1 MFFQRKKYILFTLFI
16 SLSFYAQKSSI
27 SSYKIDYNILFNGE
41 ALLDEGI
48 ASLKQ
53 NYTENHWEILPVIEG
68 FNFSITNSSP
78 TEFFKIPEEKAIKAI
93 QKSNKKDVAVRD
105 RAYLLLGKSRFY
117 DQRYVSAIQAFNN
130 IEKSFLV
137 REYWKA
143 LVYMTIDQN
152 ELALKAIEKGLN
164 DKSQIQGESKFLN
177 LALIQYY
184 INVKNYD
191 KTVKSLVEFLTS
203 SNDKKLKARLNY
215 ILAQIYL
222 EKKENEKAKAALK
235 NVINSGVNKSH
246 SLILWSK
253 LIYNNLINSPDN
265 NLFKKLIRSERYRQH
280 ISLINYFNAKLILS
294 SQPKQAKDLFSNAVE
309 SEKIDFTLKSKI
321 YDELY
326 KIYLSE
332 KDYLLASKYLDS
344 SLAYI
349 DPSTIKYF
357 RLNKSRKKLNEV
369 AKLEKEN
376 QLLDSLI
383 YVNSL
388 SENERI
394 KLLNKSALD
403 SEDYNNEISVGS
415 SSSFYFDNKKSV
427 DIGIKKFKEKWGD
440 ILLTDDWKMNPQVS
454 LKRNV
459 SYEQKPDL
467 ESVDELSFNELSIDS
482 LKLLINYNNLRLGMS
497 LNDYV
502 FDYEKSHQVLSI
514 VDNNLL
520 EINDQET
527 LLFYKT
533 KASEKFDKK
542 LYDLY
547 KNKLLQNF
555 PESIYSKS
563 FTGESLSLNID
574 SLATKIR
581 SEFNS
586 QKFNNSIKQLDSVLE
601 KTYNVEDRYVLSL
614 VKSELIAKQKGVDE
628 YLIFLENLKKDFK
641 DKQQEIQDKISVLNS
656 VYKKKKN
663 QGNKIK
669 YVGLVV
675 SEENCPISE
684 NQDFECMFF
693 NEKSNLLIFYGS
705 DENSTKKTLE
715 NYLNTNV
722 ELKNN
727 KYFVIST
734 PQFVKVLAFK
744 TLDNLNYWLWQITNF
759 SHHLV

>member
-1 MFFQRKKYILFTLFI
+1 MFFQRKKHILFTLFI

-744 TLDNLNYWLWQITNF
+744 TLDNLNY
-759 SHHLV
+759 

>member
-1 MFFQRKKYILFTLFI
+1 MFFQSKKYILLTLFI
-16 SLSFYAQKSSI
+16 SLSLYAQKSSI

-53 NYTENHWEILPVIEG
+53 NYLENHWEILPAIEG
-68 FNFSITNSSP
+68 FDFSIINSSP

-105 RAYLLLGKSRFY
+105 KAYLLLGKSRFY
-117 DQRYVSAIQAFNN
+117 DQRYVSALQAFNN
-130 IEKSFLV
+130 IENSLLV

-164 DKSQIQGESKFLN
+164 DKSARQVEKKFLN

-184 INVKNYD
+184 LNDKNYD
-191 KTVKSLVEFLTS
+191 KAVKSLTEFLAS

-215 ILAQIYL
+215 VLAQIYL
-222 EKKENEKAKAALK
+222 ENKNYEKAKVALK
-235 NVINSGVNKSH
+235 KVINSGINKSN

-253 LIYNNLINSPDN
+253 LIYNNLINSPDY
-265 NLFKKLIRSERYRQH
+265 NLFKKLIRSERYRQN
-280 ISLINYFNAKLILS
+280 ISLINYFNAKLILN
-294 SQPKQAKDLFSNAVE
+294 SQPKQAKDLFSNALE

-357 RLNKSRKKLNEV
+357 RLNKSRNKLKEV

-383 YVNSL
+383 YVSSL

-394 KLLNKSALD
+394 KLFNKSAPI
-403 SEDYNNEISVGS
+403 SEDYNNEISVS
-415 SSSFYFDNKKSV
+415 SSNSFYFDNKKTV
-427 DIGIKKFKEKWGD
+427 DLGIKNFKEKWGD
-440 ILLTDDWKMNPQVS
+440 ILLTDDWKMNPQIS
-454 LKRNV
+454 LERNV
-459 SYEQKPDL
+459 SYGKKPDL
-467 ESVDELSFNELSIDS
+467 DIVDESSFDELNIDS
-482 LKLLINYNNLRLGMS
+482 LKLVINYNKLRLGMS

-502 FDYEKSHQVLSI
+502 FDYEKSHEVLSV

-520 EINDQET
+520 ENNDQEI
-527 LLFYKT
+527 LLFYMT
-533 KASEKFDKK
+533 KASEKFDKE
-542 LYDLY
+542 LYDLN
-547 KNKLLQNF
+547 KKKLLQNF
-555 PESIYSKS
+555 PESIYAKS
-563 FTGESLSLNID
+563 ITNESISLNVD
-574 SLATKIR
+574 SLVAKIR
-581 SEFNS
+581 GEFKS
-586 QKFNNSIKQLDSVLE
+586 QKFINSINKLDSILE
-601 KTYNVEDRYVLSL
+601 KTYNIEDRYVLSL
-614 VKSELIAKQKGVDE
+614 VKSELIAKEKGVEE

-641 DKQQEIQDKISVLNS
+641 DKQHEIQEKISVLNS
-656 VYKKKKN
+656 IYKKNKS

-669 YVGLVV
+669 YVGLIVL
-675 SEENCPISE
+675 EENCPSSE

-693 NEKSNLLIFYGS
+693 NEKSNLLIFYGFEE
-705 DENSTKKTLE
+705 DSTKKTLE

-722 ELKNN
+722 KLKNN

-744 TLDNLNYWLWQITNF
+744 TLNNLNY
-759 SHHLV
+759 

>member
-1 MFFQRKKYILFTLFI
+1 M
-16 SLSFYAQKSSI
+16 SFYAQKSSI

-130 IEKSFLV
+130 IENSFLV

-164 DKSQIQGESKFLN
+164 EKSARQGEIKFLN

-744 TLDNLNYWLWQITNF
+744 TLDNLNY
-759 SHHLV
+759 

>member
-1 MFFQRKKYILFTLFI
+1 MFFQTKKYTLFTLFI
-16 SLSFYAQKSSI
+16 TLSFYAQKSSI

-53 NYTENHWEILPVIEG
+53 NHIENHWGILPVIEG
-68 FNFSITNSSP
+68 FDFSITNSSP
-78 TEFFKIPEEKAIKAI
+78 TELFKIPEEKAIKAI

-117 DQRYVSAIQAFNN
+117 DQRYVSALQAFNN
-130 IEKSFLV
+130 IENSLLV

-143 LVYMTIDQN
+143 LVYMTIGQN
-152 ELALKAIEKGLN
+152 ELAFKAIEKGLN
-164 DKSQIQGESKFLN
+164 DKSVRKGEKKFLN
-177 LALIQYY
+177 LAQIQYY
-184 INVKNYD
+184 INNKNYD
-191 KTVKSLVEFLTS
+191 KAVKFLTELLTS
-203 SNDKKLKARLNY
+203 NNDKKLKARLNY
-215 ILAQIYL
+215 VLAQIYL
-222 EKKENEKAKAALK
+222 ENKNYETAKVALK
-235 NVINSGVNKSH
+235 NVINSGINKSN

-253 LIYNNLINSPDN
+253 LIYNNLINSPDY
-265 NLFKKLIRSERYRQH
+265 NLFKKLIRSERYRQN
-280 ISLINYFNAKLILS
+280 ISLINYFNAKFILN
-294 SQPKQAKDLFSNAVE
+294 SQPKQAKDLFSNALE

-326 KIYLSE
+326 KIYLLE

-344 SLAYI
+344 SLAYV

-357 RLNKSRKKLNEV
+357 RLNKSRNKLKEV
-369 AKLEKEN
+369 SKLEKEN

-394 KLLNKSALD
+394 KLLSKSASI
-403 SEDYNNEISVGS
+403 SEDYNNEMSVGS

-427 DIGIKKFKEKWGD
+427 DLGIKKFKEKWGD
-440 ILLTDDWKMNPQVS
+440 ILLTDDWKMNPQIS
-454 LKRNV
+454 LERNV
-459 SYEQKPDL
+459 SYEKKPVL
-467 ESVDELSFNELSIDS
+467 ESADEPSFDKLSIDS
-482 LKLLINYNNLRLGMS
+482 LKLVFNNNMLRLGMS

-502 FDYEKSHQVLSI
+502 FDYEKSHEVLSI

-520 EINDQET
+520 EINDQEI
-527 LLFYKT
+527 LLFYMT

-547 KNKLLQNF
+547 KKKLLQNF

-563 FTGESLSLNID
+563 FTKESVSLNID
-574 SLATKIR
+574 SLVAKIR
-581 SEFNS
+581 SEFNT
-586 QKFNNSIKQLDSVLE
+586 QKFKNLIKQLDSVLE
-601 KTYNVEDRYVLSL
+601 KTYNIEDRYALSI
-614 VKSELIAKQKGVDE
+614 VKSELIAKENGVDE

-641 DKQQEIQDKISVLNS
+641 DKQQEIQEKISVLNS
-656 VYKKKKN
+656 IYKKKKS

-669 YVGLVV
+669 YVGLIVL
-675 SEENCPISE
+675 EENCPIFE
-684 NQDFECMFF
+684 NKDFECMFF
-693 NEKSNLLIFYGS
+693 NEKRNLLIFYGS
-705 DENSTKKTLE
+705 DEDSTKKTLE
-715 NYLNTNV
+715 NYLKTND

-744 TLDNLNYWLWQITNF
+744 TLDNLNY
-759 SHHLV
+759 

>member
-1 MFFQRKKYILFTLFI
+1 MFFQTKKYILLTLFF
-16 SLSFYAQKSSI
+16 SLSFYAQKSTI

-53 NYTENHWEILPVIEG
+53 NYLENHWEILPAIEG
-68 FNFSITNSSP
+68 FDFSIINSSP

-105 RAYLLLGKSRFY
+105 KAYLLLGKSRFY
-117 DQRYVSAIQAFNN
+117 DQRYVSALQAFNN
-130 IEKSFLV
+130 IENSLLV

-164 DKSQIQGESKFLN
+164 DKSARQVEKKFLN

-184 INVKNYD
+184 LNDKNYD
-191 KTVKSLVEFLTS
+191 KAVKSLTEFLAS

-215 ILAQIYL
+215 VLAQIYL
-222 EKKENEKAKAALK
+222 ENKNYEKAKVALK
-235 NVINSGVNKSH
+235 KVINSGINKSN

-253 LIYNNLINSPDN
+253 LIYNNLINSPDY
-265 NLFKKLIRSERYRQH
+265 NLFKKLIRSERYRQN
-280 ISLINYFNAKLILS
+280 ISLINYFNAKLILN
-294 SQPKQAKDLFSNAVE
+294 SQPKQAKDLFSNALE

-357 RLNKSRKKLNEV
+357 RLNKSRNKLKEV

-383 YVNSL
+383 YVSSL

-394 KLLNKSALD
+394 KLFNKSAPI
-403 SEDYNNEISVGS
+403 SEDYNNEISVS
-415 SSSFYFDNKKSV
+415 SSNSFYFDNKKTV
-427 DIGIKKFKEKWGD
+427 DLGIKNFKEKWGD
-440 ILLTDDWKMNPQVS
+440 ILLTDDWKMNPQIG
-454 LKRNV
+454 LETNV
-459 SYEQKPDL
+459 SYGKKPDL
-467 ESVDELSFNELSIDS
+467 DIVDESSFNELNIDS
-482 LKLLINYNNLRLGMS
+482 LRLVINYNKLRLGMS

-502 FDYEKSHQVLSI
+502 FDYEKSHEVLSI

-520 EINDQET
+520 ENNDQEI
-527 LLFYKT
+527 LLFYKI
-533 KASEKFDKK
+533 KASEKFDME
-542 LYDLY
+542 LYDLN
-547 KNKLLQNF
+547 KKKLLQNF
-555 PESIYSKS
+555 PESIYAKS
-563 FTGESLSLNID
+563 IINESISLNVD
-574 SLATKIR
+574 SLVAKIR
-581 SEFNS
+581 GEFKN
-586 QKFNNSIKQLDSVLE
+586 QKFNNLINKLDSILE
-601 KTYNVEDRYVLSL
+601 KTYNIEDRYVLSL
-614 VKSELIAKQKGVDE
+614 VKSELIAKEKSIEE

-641 DKQQEIQDKISVLNS
+641 DKQQEIQEKIYVLNS
-656 VYKKKKN
+656 IYKKKKS

-669 YVGLVV
+669 YVGLIVL
-675 SEENCPISE
+675 EENCPSSE
-684 NQDFECMFF
+684 NQDFECIFF
-693 NEKSNLLIFYGS
+693 NEKSNLLIFYGYEE
-705 DENSTKKTLE
+705 DSTKKTLE

-722 ELKNN
+722 KLKNN

-744 TLDNLNYWLWQITNF
+744 TLNNLNY
-759 SHHLV
+759 

>member
-1 MFFQRKKYILFTLFI
+1 M
-16 SLSFYAQKSSI
+16 SFYAQKSSI

-533 KASEKFDKK
+533 KTSEKFDKK

-547 KNKLLQNF
+547 KKKLLQNF

-744 TLDNLNYWLWQITNF
+744 TLDNLNY
-759 SHHLV
+759 

>member
-1 MFFQRKKYILFTLFI
+1 MFFQTKKYTLFTLFI
-16 SLSFYAQKSSI
+16 TLSFYAQKSSI

-53 NYTENHWEILPVIEG
+53 NHIENHWGILPVIEG
-68 FNFSITNSSP
+68 FDFSITNSSP
-78 TEFFKIPEEKAIKAI
+78 TELFKIPEEKAIKAI

-117 DQRYVSAIQAFNN
+117 DQRYVSALQAFNN
-130 IEKSFLV
+130 IENSLLV

-143 LVYMTIDQN
+143 LVYMTIGQN
-152 ELALKAIEKGLN
+152 ELAFKAIEKGLN
-164 DKSQIQGESKFLN
+164 DKSVRKGEKKFLN
-177 LALIQYY
+177 LAQIQYY
-184 INVKNYD
+184 INNKNYD
-191 KTVKSLVEFLTS
+191 KAVKFLTELLTS
-203 SNDKKLKARLNY
+203 NNDKKLKARLNY
-215 ILAQIYL
+215 VLAQIYL
-222 EKKENEKAKAALK
+222 ENKNYETAKVALK
-235 NVINSGVNKSH
+235 NVINSGINKSN

-253 LIYNNLINSPDN
+253 LIYNNLINSPDY
-265 NLFKKLIRSERYRQH
+265 NLFKKLIRSERYRQN
-280 ISLINYFNAKLILS
+280 ISLINYFNAKFILN
-294 SQPKQAKDLFSNAVE
+294 SQPKQAKDLFSNALE

-326 KIYLSE
+326 KIYLLE

-344 SLAYI
+344 SLAYV
-349 DPSTIKYF
+349 DQSTIKYF
-357 RLNKSRKKLNEV
+357 RLNKSRNKLKEV
-369 AKLEKEN
+369 SKLEKEN

-394 KLLNKSALD
+394 KLLSKSASI
-403 SEDYNNEISVGS
+403 SEDYNNEMSVGS

-427 DIGIKKFKEKWGD
+427 DLGIKKFKEKWGD
-440 ILLTDDWKMNPQVS
+440 ILLTDDWKMNPQIS
-454 LKRNV
+454 LERNV
-459 SYEQKPDL
+459 SYEKKPVL
-467 ESVDELSFNELSIDS
+467 ESADEPSFDKLSIDS
-482 LKLLINYNNLRLGMS
+482 LKLVFNNNMLRLGMS

-502 FDYEKSHQVLSI
+502 FDYEKSHEVLSI

-520 EINDQET
+520 EINDQEI
-527 LLFYKT
+527 LLFYMI

-547 KNKLLQNF
+547 KKKLLQNF

-563 FTGESLSLNID
+563 FTKESVSLNID
-574 SLATKIR
+574 SLVAKIR
-581 SEFNS
+581 SEFNT
-586 QKFNNSIKQLDSVLE
+586 QKFKNLIKQLDSVLE
-601 KTYNVEDRYVLSL
+601 KTYNIEERYALSI
-614 VKSELIAKQKGVDE
+614 VKSELIAKENGVDE

-641 DKQQEIQDKISVLNS
+641 DKQQEIQEKISVLNS
-656 VYKKKKN
+656 IYKKKKS

-669 YVGLVV
+669 YVGLIVL
-675 SEENCPISE
+675 EENCPIFE
-684 NQDFECMFF
+684 NKDFECMFF
-693 NEKSNLLIFYGS
+693 NEKRNLLIFYGS
-705 DENSTKKTLE
+705 DEDSTKKTLE
-715 NYLNTNV
+715 NHLNTNA

-744 TLDNLNYWLWQITNF
+744 TLDNLNY
-759 SHHLV
+759 

>member
-1 MFFQRKKYILFTLFI
+1 MFFQTKKYTLFTLFI
-16 SLSFYAQKSSI
+16 TLSFYAQKSSI

-53 NYTENHWEILPVIEG
+53 NHIENHWGILPVIEG
-68 FNFSITNSSP
+68 FDFSITNSSP
-78 TEFFKIPEEKAIKAI
+78 TELFKIPEEKAIKAI

-117 DQRYVSAIQAFNN
+117 DQRYVSALQAFNN
-130 IEKSFLV
+130 IENSLLV

-143 LVYMTIDQN
+143 LVYMTIGQN
-152 ELALKAIEKGLN
+152 ELAFKAIEKGLN
-164 DKSQIQGESKFLN
+164 DKSVRQGEKKSLN
-177 LALIQYY
+177 LAQIQYY
-184 INVKNYD
+184 INNKNYD
-191 KTVKSLVEFLTS
+191 KAVKFLTELLTS
-203 SNDKKLKARLNY
+203 NNDKKLKARLNY
-215 ILAQIYL
+215 VLAQIYL
-222 EKKENEKAKAALK
+222 ENKNYETAKVALK
-235 NVINSGVNKSH
+235 NVINSGINKSN

-253 LIYNNLINSPDN
+253 LIYNNLINSPDY
-265 NLFKKLIRSERYRQH
+265 NLFKKLIRSERYRQN
-280 ISLINYFNAKLILS
+280 ISLINYFNAKFILN
-294 SQPKQAKDLFSNAVE
+294 SQPKQAKDLFSNALE

-326 KIYLSE
+326 KIYLLE

-344 SLAYI
+344 SLAYV

-357 RLNKSRKKLNEV
+357 RLNKSRNKLKEV
-369 AKLEKEN
+369 SKLEKEN

-394 KLLNKSALD
+394 KLLSKSASI
-403 SEDYNNEISVGS
+403 SEGYNNEMSVGS

-427 DIGIKKFKEKWGD
+427 DLGIKKFKEKWGD
-440 ILLTDDWKMNPQVS
+440 ILLTDDWKMNPQIS
-454 LKRNV
+454 LERNV
-459 SYEQKPDL
+459 SYEKKPVL
-467 ESVDELSFNELSIDS
+467 ESADEPSFDKLSIDS
-482 LKLLINYNNLRLGMS
+482 LKLVFNNNMLRLGMS

-502 FDYEKSHQVLSI
+502 FDYEKSHEVLSI

-520 EINDQET
+520 EINDQEI
-527 LLFYKT
+527 LLFYMT

-547 KNKLLQNF
+547 KKKLLQNF

-563 FTGESLSLNID
+563 FTKESVSLNID
-574 SLATKIR
+574 SLVAKIR
-581 SEFNS
+581 SEFNT
-586 QKFNNSIKQLDSVLE
+586 QKFKNLIKQLDSVLE
-601 KTYNVEDRYVLSL
+601 KTYNIEDRYALSI
-614 VKSELIAKQKGVDE
+614 VKSELIAKENGVDE

-641 DKQQEIQDKISVLNS
+641 DKQQEIQEKISVLNS
-656 VYKKKKN
+656 IYKKKKS

-675 SEENCPISE
+675 LEENCPISE

-693 NEKSNLLIFYGS
+693 NEKRNLLIFYGS
-705 DENSTKKTLE
+705 DEDSTKKTLE
-715 NYLNTNV
+715 NYLNTNA

-744 TLDNLNYWLWQITNF
+744 TLDNLNY
-759 SHHLV
+759 

>member
-117 DQRYVSAIQAFNN
+117 DQRYVSALQAFNN
-130 IEKSFLV
+130 IENSLLV

-715 NYLNTNV
+715 SYLNTNV

-744 TLDNLNYWLWQITNF
+744 TLDNLNY
-759 SHHLV
+759 

>member
-1 MFFQRKKYILFTLFI
+1 MFFQTKKYTLFTLFI
-16 SLSFYAQKSSI
+16 TLSFYAQKSSI

-53 NYTENHWEILPVIEG
+53 NHIENHWGILPVIEG
-68 FNFSITNSSP
+68 FDFSITNSSP
-78 TEFFKIPEEKAIKAI
+78 TELFKIPEEKAIKAI

-117 DQRYVSAIQAFNN
+117 DQRYVSALQAFNN
-130 IEKSFLV
+130 IENSLLV

-143 LVYMTIDQN
+143 LVYMTIGQN
-152 ELALKAIEKGLN
+152 ELAFKAIEKGLN
-164 DKSQIQGESKFLN
+164 DKSLRKGEKKFLN
-177 LALIQYY
+177 LAQIQYY
-184 INVKNYD
+184 INNKNYD
-191 KTVKSLVEFLTS
+191 KAVKFLTELLTS
-203 SNDKKLKARLNY
+203 NNDKKLKARLNY
-215 ILAQIYL
+215 VLAQIYL
-222 EKKENEKAKAALK
+222 ENKNYETAKVALK
-235 NVINSGVNKSH
+235 NVINSGINKSN

-253 LIYNNLINSPDN
+253 LIYNNLINSPDY
-265 NLFKKLIRSERYRQH
+265 NLFKKLIRSERYRQN
-280 ISLINYFNAKLILS
+280 ISLINYFNAKFILN
-294 SQPKQAKDLFSNAVE
+294 SQPKQAKDLFSNALE

-326 KIYLSE
+326 KIYLLE

-344 SLAYI
+344 SLAYV
-349 DPSTIKYF
+349 DQSTIKYF
-357 RLNKSRKKLNEV
+357 RLNKSRNKLKEV
-369 AKLEKEN
+369 SKLEKEN

-394 KLLNKSALD
+394 KLLSKSASI
-403 SEDYNNEISVGS
+403 SEGYNNEMSVGS

-427 DIGIKKFKEKWGD
+427 DLGIKKFKEKWGD
-440 ILLTDDWKMNPQVS
+440 ILLTDDWKMNPQIS
-454 LKRNV
+454 LERNV
-459 SYEQKPDL
+459 SYEKKPVL
-467 ESVDELSFNELSIDS
+467 ESADEPSFDKLSIDS
-482 LKLLINYNNLRLGMS
+482 LKLVFNNNMLRLGMS

-502 FDYEKSHQVLSI
+502 FDYEKSHEVLSI

-520 EINDQET
+520 EINDQEI
-527 LLFYKT
+527 LLFYMI

-542 LYDLY
+542 LSDLY
-547 KNKLLQNF
+547 KKKLLQNF

-563 FTGESLSLNID
+563 FTKESVSLNID
-574 SLATKIR
+574 SLVAKIR
-581 SEFNS
+581 SEFNT
-586 QKFNNSIKQLDSVLE
+586 QKFKNLIKQLDSVLE
-601 KTYNVEDRYVLSL
+601 KTYNIEDRYALSI
-614 VKSELIAKQKGVDE
+614 VKSELIAKENGVDE

-641 DKQQEIQDKISVLNS
+641 DKQQEIQEKISVLNS
-656 VYKKKKN
+656 IYKKKKS

-675 SEENCPISE
+675 LEENCPISE

-693 NEKSNLLIFYGS
+693 NEKRNLLIFYGS
-705 DENSTKKTLE
+705 DEDSTKKTLE
-715 NYLNTNV
+715 NHLNTNA

-744 TLDNLNYWLWQITNF
+744 TLDNLNY
-759 SHHLV
+759 

>member
-1 MFFQRKKYILFTLFI
+1 M
-16 SLSFYAQKSSI
+16 SFYAQKSSI

-53 NYTENHWEILPVIEG
+53 NYSENYWEILPVIEG

-93 QKSNKKDVAVRD
+93 QKSNKKDSAVRD

-117 DQRYVSAIQAFNN
+117 DQRYVSALQAFNN
-130 IEKSFLV
+130 VENSLLI

-152 ELALKAIEKGLN
+152 VLALKAIEKGLN
-164 DKSQIQGESKFLN
+164 DKSEIQGESKFLN

-191 KTVKSLVEFLTS
+191 KAVKSLVEFLTS

-253 LIYNNLINSPDN
+253 LIYNDLINSPDN

-294 SQPKQAKDLFSNAVE
+294 SKPKQAKDLFSNALE
-309 SEKIDFTLKSKI
+309 YEKIDFTLKSKI

-357 RLNKSRKKLNEV
+357 RLNKSRKKLDEV

-394 KLLNKSALD
+394 KFLNKSASA
-403 SEDYNNEISVGS
+403 SEDYNNEISVSS

-427 DIGIKKFKEKWGD
+427 DLGIKKFKEKWGD
-440 ILLTDDWKMNPQVS
+440 IILTDDWKMNPQIS

-502 FDYEKSHQVLSI
+502 FDYEKSYQVLTT
-514 VDNNLL
+514 VDKNL
-520 EINDQET
+520 IDIDDQET

-542 LYDLY
+542 LYNFN
-547 KNKLLQNF
+547 KKKLLQNF
-555 PESIYSKS
+555 PESIYAKS
-563 FTGESLSLNID
+563 ITKESISLNVD
-574 SLATKIR
+574 SLAAKIR
-581 SEFNS
+581 SEFKN
-586 QKFNNSIKQLDSVLE
+586 QKFKNSIKQLDSVLE
-601 KTYNVEDRYVLSL
+601 KTYSIEDRYVLSI
-614 VKSELIAKQKGVDE
+614 VKSELIAKEKGVNE

-641 DKQQEIQDKISVLNS
+641 DKQQEIQEKISLLNS
-656 VYKKKKN
+656 IYKKKKS

-669 YVGLVV
+669 YVGLIVL
-675 SEENCPISE
+675 EENCPSSE
-684 NQDFECMFF
+684 NQDLECIYF
-693 NEKSNLLIFYGS
+693 NEKSNLLIFYGT
-705 DENSTKKTLE
+705 DEDSTKKTLE
-715 NYLNTNV
+715 NHLKTNV

-744 TLDNLNYWLWQITNF
+744 TLDNLNY
-759 SHHLV
+759 

>member
-1 MFFQRKKYILFTLFI
+1 MFFQTKKYTLFTLFI
-16 SLSFYAQKSSI
+16 TLSFYAQKSSI

-53 NYTENHWEILPVIEG
+53 NHIENHWGILPVIEG
-68 FNFSITNSSP
+68 FDFSITNSSP
-78 TEFFKIPEEKAIKAI
+78 TELFKIPEEKAIKAI

-117 DQRYVSAIQAFNN
+117 DQRYVSALQAFNN
-130 IEKSFLV
+130 IENSLLV

-143 LVYMTIDQN
+143 LVYMTIGQN
-152 ELALKAIEKGLN
+152 ELAFKAIEKGLN
-164 DKSQIQGESKFLN
+164 DKSVRQGEKKFLN
-177 LALIQYY
+177 LAQIQYY
-184 INVKNYD
+184 INNKNYD
-191 KTVKSLVEFLTS
+191 KAVKFLTELLTS
-203 SNDKKLKARLNY
+203 NNDKKLKARLNY
-215 ILAQIYL
+215 VLAQIYL
-222 EKKENEKAKAALK
+222 ENNNYETAKVALK
-235 NVINSGVNKSH
+235 NVINSGINKSN

-253 LIYNNLINSPDN
+253 LIYNNLINSPDY
-265 NLFKKLIRSERYRQH
+265 NLFKKLIRSERYRQN

-294 SQPKQAKDLFSNAVE
+294 SQPKQAKDLFSNALE

-326 KIYLSE
+326 KIYLLE
-332 KDYLLASKYLDS
+332 KDYFLASKYLDS
-344 SLAYI
+344 SLAYV

-357 RLNKSRKKLNEV
+357 RLNKSRNKLKEV
-369 AKLEKEN
+369 SKLEKEN

-394 KLLNKSALD
+394 KLLSKSASI
-403 SEDYNNEISVGS
+403 SEGYNNEMNVGS

-427 DIGIKKFKEKWGD
+427 DLGIKKFKEKWGD
-440 ILLTDDWKMNPQVS
+440 ILLTDDWKMNPQIS
-454 LKRNV
+454 LERNV
-459 SYEQKPDL
+459 SYEKKPVL
-467 ESVDELSFNELSIDS
+467 ESADEPSFDKLSIDS
-482 LKLLINYNNLRLGMS
+482 LKLVFNNNMLRLGMS

-502 FDYEKSHQVLSI
+502 FDYEKSHEVLSI

-520 EINDQET
+520 EINDQEI
-527 LLFYKT
+527 LLFYMI

-542 LYDLY
+542 LYDFY
-547 KNKLLQNF
+547 KKKLLQNF

-563 FTGESLSLNID
+563 FTKESVSLNID
-574 SLATKIR
+574 SLVAKIR
-581 SEFNS
+581 SEFNT
-586 QKFNNSIKQLDSVLE
+586 QKFKNLIKQLDSVLE
-601 KTYNVEDRYVLSL
+601 KTYNIEDRYALSI
-614 VKSELIAKQKGVDE
+614 VKSELIAKENGVDE
-628 YLIFLENLKKDFK
+628 YLIFLENLNKDFK
-641 DKQQEIQDKISVLNS
+641 DKQQEIQEKISVLNS
-656 VYKKKKN
+656 IYKKKKS

-675 SEENCPISE
+675 LEENCPISE

-693 NEKSNLLIFYGS
+693 NEKRNLLIFYGS
-705 DENSTKKTLE
+705 DEDSTKKTLE
-715 NYLNTNV
+715 NYLNTNA

-744 TLDNLNYWLWQITNF
+744 TLDNLNY
-759 SHHLV
+759 

>member
-1 MFFQRKKYILFTLFI
+1 MFFQKKKYILLTLFI
-16 SLSFYAQKSSI
+16 SLSLCAQKSSI

-48 ASLKQ
+48 ALLKQ
-53 NYTENHWEILPVIEG
+53 NYVENYWEVLPAIEG
-68 FNFSITNSSP
+68 FNFSISNSSP

-105 RAYLLLGKSRFY
+105 KAYLLLGKARFY
-117 DQRYVSAIQAFNN
+117 DKRYVSALQAFNN
-130 IEKSFLV
+130 IENSLLV

-152 ELALKAIEKGLN
+152 ELAFKAIEKGLN
-164 DKSQIQGESKFLN
+164 DKSARQVEKKFLN

-184 INVKNYD
+184 INDKNYD
-191 KTVKSLVEFLTS
+191 KAVKSLVEFLTS

-215 ILAQIYL
+215 VLAQIYL
-222 EKKENEKAKAALK
+222 EKKEPEKAKIAFK
-235 NVINSGVNKSH
+235 SVINSGINKSH

-253 LIYNNLINSPDN
+253 LINNNLINSPDS
-265 NLFKKLIRSERYRQH
+265 NLFKKLIRSERYRQN
-280 ISLINYFNAKLILS
+280 ISLINYFNAKLILN
-294 SQPKQAKDLFSNAVE
+294 SQPKQAKGLFSNALE

-332 KDYLLASKYLDS
+332 KNYLLASKYLDS
-344 SLAYI
+344 SLVYI
-349 DPSTIKYF
+349 DSSTIKYF
-357 RLNKSRKKLNEV
+357 RLNKSRNKLNEV

-394 KLLNKSALD
+394 KLLSKSAPI
-403 SEDYNNEISVGS
+403 SEDYNNEVSVRS
-415 SSSFYFDNKKSV
+415 SNSFYFDNKKTV
-427 DIGIKKFKEKWGD
+427 DLGIKNFKEKWGD
-440 ILLTDDWKMNPQVS
+440 ILLTDDWKMNPQIS
-454 LKRNV
+454 LERNV
-459 SYEQKPDL
+459 SYEKKTDYQRA
-467 ESVDELSFNELSIDS
+467 DEYSFDELSIDS
-482 LKLLINYNNLRLGMS
+482 LKLIINYNKLKLGMS
-497 LNDYV
+497 LKDYV
-502 FDYEKSHQVLSI
+502 FDYEKSHEVLST

-527 LLFYKT
+527 LLYYKI

-547 KNKLLQNF
+547 KKKLLQNF

-563 FTGESLSLNID
+563 FTKESVPLNID
-574 SLATKIR
+574 SLAAKIR
-581 SEFNS
+581 GELNS
-586 QKFNNSIKQLDSVLE
+586 QKFKNSIKKLDSVLE
-601 KTYNVEDRYVLSL
+601 KTYNVEDRYTLYILQS
-614 VKSELIAKQKGVDE
+614 KFIAKEKGVEE

-641 DKQQEIQDKISVLNS
+641 DKVEEIQEKISVLNS

-669 YVGLVV
+669 YIGLIVF
-675 SEENCPISE
+675 EEDCPINDK

-693 NEKSNLLIFYGS
+693 NEQTNLLIFYGS
-705 DENSTKKTLE
+705 DKESTKKTLE
-715 NYLNTNV
+715 KHLNNNV

-744 TLDNLNYWLWQITNF
+744 SLDNLNY
-759 SHHLV
+759 

>member
-1 MFFQRKKYILFTLFI
+1 M
-16 SLSFYAQKSSI
+16 SFYAQKSSI

-601 KTYNVEDRYVLSL
+601 KTYYVEDRYVLSL

-744 TLDNLNYWLWQITNF
+744 TLDNLNY
-759 SHHLV
+759 

>member
-1 MFFQRKKYILFTLFI
+1 M
-16 SLSFYAQKSSI
+16 SFYAQKSSI

-53 NYTENHWEILPVIEG
+53 NYTENHWEILPAIEG
-68 FNFSITNSSP
+68 FDFYIANSSP

-117 DQRYVSAIQAFNN
+117 DQRYVSALQAFNN
-130 IEKSFLV
+130 IENSLII

-164 DKSQIQGESKFLN
+164 EKSARQGEIKFLN

-235 NVINSGVNKSH
+235 NVINSGLNKSH

-601 KTYNVEDRYVLSL
+601 KTYYVEDRYVLSL

-744 TLDNLNYWLWQITNF
+744 TLDNLNY
-759 SHHLV
+759 

>member
-1 MFFQRKKYILFTLFI
+1 MFFQTKKYTLFTLFI
-16 SLSFYAQKSSI
+16 TLSFYAQKSSI

-53 NYTENHWEILPVIEG
+53 NHIENHWGILPVIEG
-68 FNFSITNSSP
+68 FDFSITNSSP
-78 TEFFKIPEEKAIKAI
+78 TELFKIPEEKAIKAI

-117 DQRYVSAIQAFNN
+117 DQRYVSALQAFNN
-130 IEKSFLV
+130 IENSLLV

-143 LVYMTIDQN
+143 LVYMTIGQN
-152 ELALKAIEKGLN
+152 ELAFKAIEKGLN
-164 DKSQIQGESKFLN
+164 DKSVRKGEKKFLN
-177 LALIQYY
+177 LAQIQYY
-184 INVKNYD
+184 INNKNYD
-191 KTVKSLVEFLTS
+191 KAVKFLTELLTS
-203 SNDKKLKARLNY
+203 NNDKKLKARLNY
-215 ILAQIYL
+215 VLAQIYL
-222 EKKENEKAKAALK
+222 ENNNYETAKVALK
-235 NVINSGVNKSH
+235 NVINSGINKSN

-253 LIYNNLINSPDN
+253 LIYNNLINSPDY
-265 NLFKKLIRSERYRQH
+265 NLFKKLIRSERYRQN
-280 ISLINYFNAKLILS
+280 ISLINYFNAKFILN
-294 SQPKQAKDLFSNAVE
+294 SQPKQAKDLFSNALE

-326 KIYLSE
+326 KIYLLE

-344 SLAYI
+344 SLAYV

-357 RLNKSRKKLNEV
+357 RLNKSRNKLKEV
-369 AKLEKEN
+369 SKLEKEN

-394 KLLNKSALD
+394 KLLSKSVSISD
-403 SEDYNNEISVGS
+403 GYNNEMSVGS

-427 DIGIKKFKEKWGD
+427 DLGIKKFKEKWGD
-440 ILLTDDWKMNPQVS
+440 ILLTDDWKMNPQIS
-454 LKRNV
+454 LERNV
-459 SYEQKPDL
+459 SYEKKPVL
-467 ESVDELSFNELSIDS
+467 ESADEPSFDKLSIDS
-482 LKLLINYNNLRLGMS
+482 LKLVFNNNMLRLGMS

-502 FDYEKSHQVLSI
+502 FDYEKSHEVLSI

-520 EINDQET
+520 EINDQEI
-527 LLFYKT
+527 LLFYMI

-547 KNKLLQNF
+547 KKKLLQNF

-563 FTGESLSLNID
+563 FTKESVSLNID
-574 SLATKIR
+574 SLVAKIR
-581 SEFNS
+581 SEFNT
-586 QKFNNSIKQLDSVLE
+586 QKFKNLIKQLDSVLE
-601 KTYNVEDRYVLSL
+601 KTYNIEDRYALSI
-614 VKSELIAKQKGVDE
+614 VKSELIAKENGVDE

-641 DKQQEIQDKISVLNS
+641 DKQQEIQEKISVLNS
-656 VYKKKKN
+656 IYKKKKS

-675 SEENCPISE
+675 LEENCPISE

-693 NEKSNLLIFYGS
+693 NEKRNLLIFYGS
-705 DENSTKKTLE
+705 DEDSTKKTLE
-715 NYLNTNV
+715 NYLKTND

-744 TLDNLNYWLWQITNF
+744 TLDNLNY
-759 SHHLV
+759 

>member
-1 MFFQRKKYILFTLFI
+1 MFFQREKYTLLTLFI
-16 SLSFYAQKSSI
+16 SLSFYAQKPSI

-41 ALLDEGI
+41 TLLDEGI

-53 NYTENHWEILPVIEG
+53 NYTENHWEILPAIEG
-68 FNFSITNSSP
+68 FDFSITNSSP
-78 TEFFKIPEEKAIKAI
+78 TELFKIPEEKAIKAI

-117 DQRYVSAIQAFNN
+117 DQRYISALQSFNN
-130 IEKSFLV
+130 IENSFFI

-143 LVYMTIDQN
+143 LVYITIDQN
-152 ELALKAIEKGLN
+152 ELAYKVIEKALN
-164 DKSQIQGESKFLN
+164 HKSARKEEKKFLD

-191 KTVKSLVEFLTS
+191 KAVKSLVEFLTS
-203 SNDKKLKARLNY
+203 NNDKKLEARLNY
-215 ILAQIYL
+215 VLAQIYL
-222 EKKENEKAKAALK
+222 EKNESEKAKTAFK
-235 NVINSGVNKSH
+235 SVINSGINKSH

-253 LIYNNLINSPDN
+253 LIHNNLINSPDH
-265 NLFKKLIRSERYRQH
+265 NLFKKLIRSERYRQN
-280 ISLINYFNAKLILS
+280 ISLINYFNAKLILN

-326 KIYLSE
+326 KIYMSK

-344 SLAYI
+344 SLAHI
-349 DPSTIKYF
+349 DPSTLKYF
-357 RLNKSRKKLNEV
+357 RLNKSRKKLKEV

-394 KLLNKSALD
+394 KALNNSLSGSK
-403 SEDYNNEISVGS
+403 DYNNEISVGN

-427 DIGIKKFKEKWGD
+427 DLGIKKFKEKWGD
-440 ILLTDDWKMNPQVS
+440 ILLTDDWKMNPQIS
-454 LKRNV
+454 LEKNV
-459 SYEQKPDL
+459 SYEKKPDL
-467 ESVDELSFNELSIDS
+467 DIIDESSFDELSVDS
-482 LKLLINYNNLRLGMS
+482 LKRVINYNKLRLGMS
-497 LNDYV
+497 LNDFV
-502 FDYEKSHQVLSI
+502 FDYEKSHEVLSM
-514 VDNNLL
+514 VENNLL
-520 EINDQET
+520 GIDDQEI

-533 KASEKFDKK
+533 KASERFDKK

-547 KNKLLQNF
+547 KKKLLQNF

-563 FTGESLSLNID
+563 LTKESVSLNVD
-574 SLATKIR
+574 SLVARIR
-581 SEFNS
+581 SEFKN
-586 QKFNNSIKQLDSVLE
+586 QKFNNSINKLDSLME
-601 KTYNVEDRYVLSL
+601 KTYNIDHRYVLSL
-614 VKSELIAKQKGVDE
+614 VKSEFIAKEKGVDE
-628 YLIFLENLKKDFK
+628 YLIFLKSLKNDFK
-641 DKQQEIQDKISVLNS
+641 DKEEEIQEKISVLNS
-656 VYKKKKN
+656 VYEKEKN

-669 YVGLVV
+669 YVGVVV

-684 NQDFECMFF
+684 NQDFECMSF
-693 NEKSNLLIFYGS
+693 NEKSNFLIFYGS
-705 DENSTKKTLE
+705 DEDSTKKTLE

-734 PQFVKVLAFK
+734 SQFVKVLAFK
-744 TLDNLNYWLWQITNF
+744 TLDNLNY
-759 SHHLV
+759 

>member
-1 MFFQRKKYILFTLFI
+1 MFFQTKKYTLFTLFI
-16 SLSFYAQKSSI
+16 TLSFYAQKSSI

-53 NYTENHWEILPVIEG
+53 NHIENHWGILPVIEG
-68 FNFSITNSSP
+68 FDFSITNSSP
-78 TEFFKIPEEKAIKAI
+78 TELFKIPEEKAIKAI

-117 DQRYVSAIQAFNN
+117 DQRYVSALQAFNN
-130 IEKSFLV
+130 IENSLLV

-143 LVYMTIDQN
+143 LVYMTIGQN
-152 ELALKAIEKGLN
+152 ELAFKAIEKGLN
-164 DKSQIQGESKFLN
+164 DKSLRKGEKKFLN
-177 LALIQYY
+177 LAQIQYY
-184 INVKNYD
+184 INNKNYD
-191 KTVKSLVEFLTS
+191 KAVKFLTELLTS
-203 SNDKKLKARLNY
+203 NNDKKLKARLNY
-215 ILAQIYL
+215 VLAQIYL
-222 EKKENEKAKAALK
+222 ENKNYETAKVALK
-235 NVINSGVNKSH
+235 NVINSGINKSN

-253 LIYNNLINSPDN
+253 LIYNNLINSPDY
-265 NLFKKLIRSERYRQH
+265 NLFKKLIRSERYRQN
-280 ISLINYFNAKLILS
+280 ISLINYFNAKFILN
-294 SQPKQAKDLFSNAVE
+294 SQPKQAKDLFSNALE

-326 KIYLSE
+326 KIYLLE

-344 SLAYI
+344 SLAYV
-349 DPSTIKYF
+349 DQSTIKYF
-357 RLNKSRKKLNEV
+357 RLNKSRNKLKEV
-369 AKLEKEN
+369 SKLEKEN

-394 KLLNKSALD
+394 KLLSKSVSISD
-403 SEDYNNEISVGS
+403 GYNNEMSVGS

-427 DIGIKKFKEKWGD
+427 DLGIKKFKEKWGD
-440 ILLTDDWKMNPQVS
+440 ILLTDDWKMNPQIS
-454 LKRNV
+454 LERNV
-459 SYEQKPDL
+459 SYEKKPVL
-467 ESVDELSFNELSIDS
+467 ESADEPSFDKLSIDS
-482 LKLLINYNNLRLGMS
+482 LKLVFNNNMLRLGMS

-502 FDYEKSHQVLSI
+502 FDYEKSHEVLSI

-520 EINDQET
+520 EINDQEI
-527 LLFYKT
+527 LLFYMT

-547 KNKLLQNF
+547 KKKLLQNF

-563 FTGESLSLNID
+563 FTKESVSLNID
-574 SLATKIR
+574 SLVAKIR
-581 SEFNS
+581 SEFNT
-586 QKFNNSIKQLDSVLE
+586 QKFKNLIKQLDSVLE
-601 KTYNVEDRYVLSL
+601 KTYNIEDRYALSI
-614 VKSELIAKQKGVDE
+614 VKSELIAKENGVDE

-641 DKQQEIQDKISVLNS
+641 DKQQEIQEKISVLNS
-656 VYKKKKN
+656 IYKKKKS

-675 SEENCPISE
+675 LEENCPISE

-693 NEKSNLLIFYGS
+693 NEKRNLLIFYGS
-705 DENSTKKTLE
+705 DEDSTKKTLE
-715 NYLNTNV
+715 NYLNTNA

-744 TLDNLNYWLWQITNF
+744 TLDNLNY
-759 SHHLV
+759 

>member
-117 DQRYVSAIQAFNN
+117 DQRYVSALQAFNN
-130 IEKSFLV
+130 IENSLLV

-744 TLDNLNYWLWQITNF
+744 TLDNLNY
-759 SHHLV
+759 

>member
-41 ALLDEGI
+41 ALIDEGI

-53 NYTENHWEILPVIEG
+53 NYTENHWEILPAIEG
-68 FNFSITNSSP
+68 FDFYIANSSP

-130 IEKSFLV
+130 IENSFLV

-164 DKSQIQGESKFLN
+164 EKSARQGEIKFLN

-388 SENERI
+388 SENDRI
-394 KLLNKSALD
+394 KLLNTSALVF
-403 SEDYNNEISVGS
+403 EDYNNEISVGS

-601 KTYNVEDRYVLSL
+601 KTYYVEDRYVLSL

-675 SEENCPISE
+675 SEENCPISG

-744 TLDNLNYWLWQITNF
+744 TLDNLNY
-759 SHHLV
+759 

>member
-1 MFFQRKKYILFTLFI
+1 M
-16 SLSFYAQKSSI
+16 SFYAQKSSI

-53 NYTENHWEILPVIEG
+53 NYSENYWEILPVIEG

-93 QKSNKKDVAVRD
+93 QKSNKKDSAVRD

-117 DQRYVSAIQAFNN
+117 DQRYVSALQAFNN
-130 IEKSFLV
+130 IENSLII

-152 ELALKAIEKGLN
+152 VLALKAIEKGLN
-164 DKSQIQGESKFLN
+164 DKSEIQGESKFLN

-222 EKKENEKAKAALK
+222 EKKEKEKAKAALK
-235 NVINSGVNKSH
+235 NVINSGINKSH

-253 LIYNNLINSPDN
+253 LIYNDLINSPDN

-294 SQPKQAKDLFSNAVE
+294 SKPKQAKDLFSDALE

-388 SENERI
+388 SENDRI
-394 KLLNKSALD
+394 KLLNKSALVF
-403 SEDYNNEISVGS
+403 EDYNNEISVGS

-440 ILLTDDWKMNPQVS
+440 ILLTDDWKMNPQIS
-454 LKRNV
+454 LKRNI

-502 FDYEKSHQVLSI
+502 FDYEKSHQVLST

-533 KASEKFDKK
+533 KTSEKFDKK

-547 KNKLLQNF
+547 KKKLLQNF

-563 FTGESLSLNID
+563 FTRESLSLNID
-574 SLATKIR
+574 SLAVKIR

-586 QKFNNSIKQLDSVLE
+586 QKFKNSIKQLDSVLE
-601 KTYNVEDRYVLSL
+601 KTYNIEDRYVLSL
-614 VKSELIAKQKGVDE
+614 VKSESIAKEKGVDE

-641 DKQQEIQDKISVLNS
+641 DKQQEIQEKISVLNS
-656 VYKKKKN
+656 VYKRNKN

-675 SEENCPISE
+675 LEENCSSSE

-693 NEKSNLLIFYGS
+693 NQKSNLLIFYGS
-705 DENSTKKTLE
+705 DEDSTKKTLE
-715 NYLNTNV
+715 NYLNINV

-744 TLDNLNYWLWQITNF
+744 TLDNLNY
-759 SHHLV
+759 

>member
-1 MFFQRKKYILFTLFI
+1 MFFQTKKYTLFTLFI
-16 SLSFYAQKSSI
+16 TLSFYAQKSSI

-53 NYTENHWEILPVIEG
+53 NHIENHWGILPVIEG
-68 FNFSITNSSP
+68 FDFSITNSSP
-78 TEFFKIPEEKAIKAI
+78 TELFKIPEEKAIKAI

-117 DQRYVSAIQAFNN
+117 DQRYVSALQAFNN
-130 IEKSFLV
+130 IENSLLV

-143 LVYMTIDQN
+143 LVYMTIGQN
-152 ELALKAIEKGLN
+152 ELAFKAIEKGLN
-164 DKSQIQGESKFLN
+164 DKSVRKGEKKFLN
-177 LALIQYY
+177 LAQIQYY
-184 INVKNYD
+184 INNKNYD
-191 KTVKSLVEFLTS
+191 KAVKFLTELLTS
-203 SNDKKLKARLNY
+203 NNDKKLKARLNY
-215 ILAQIYL
+215 VLAQIYL
-222 EKKENEKAKAALK
+222 ENKNYETAKLALK
-235 NVINSGVNKSH
+235 NVINSGINKSN

-253 LIYNNLINSPDN
+253 LIYNNLINSPDY
-265 NLFKKLIRSERYRQH
+265 NLFKKLIRSERYRQN
-280 ISLINYFNAKLILS
+280 ISLINYFNAKFILN
-294 SQPKQAKDLFSNAVE
+294 SQPKQAKDLFSNALE

-326 KIYLSE
+326 KIYLLE

-344 SLAYI
+344 SLAYV
-349 DPSTIKYF
+349 DQSTIKYF
-357 RLNKSRKKLNEV
+357 RLNKSRNKLKEV
-369 AKLEKEN
+369 SKLEKEN

-394 KLLNKSALD
+394 KLLSKSVSISD
-403 SEDYNNEISVGS
+403 GYNNEMSVGS

-427 DIGIKKFKEKWGD
+427 DLGIKKFKEKWGD
-440 ILLTDDWKMNPQVS
+440 ILLTDDWKMNPQIS
-454 LKRNV
+454 LERNV
-459 SYEQKPDL
+459 SYEKKPVL
-467 ESVDELSFNELSIDS
+467 ESADEPSFDKLSIDS
-482 LKLLINYNNLRLGMS
+482 LKLVFNNNMLRLGMS

-502 FDYEKSHQVLSI
+502 FDYEKSHEVLSI

-520 EINDQET
+520 EINDQEI
-527 LLFYKT
+527 LLFYMT

-547 KNKLLQNF
+547 KKKLLQNF

-563 FTGESLSLNID
+563 FTKESVSLNID
-574 SLATKIR
+574 SLVAKIR
-581 SEFNS
+581 SEFNT
-586 QKFNNSIKQLDSVLE
+586 QKFKNLIKQLDSVLE
-601 KTYNVEDRYVLSL
+601 KTYNIEERYALSI
-614 VKSELIAKQKGVDE
+614 VKSELIAKENGVDE

-641 DKQQEIQDKISVLNS
+641 DKQQEIQEKISVLNS
-656 VYKKKKN
+656 IYKKKKS

-675 SEENCPISE
+675 LEENCPISE

-693 NEKSNLLIFYGS
+693 NEKRNLLIFYGS
-705 DENSTKKTLE
+705 DEDSTKKTLE
-715 NYLNTNV
+715 NYLNTNA

-744 TLDNLNYWLWQITNF
+744 TLDNLNY
-759 SHHLV
+759 

>member
-1 MFFQRKKYILFTLFI
+1 MFFQRKKYILLTLFI
-16 SLSFYAQKSSI
+16 SLSLYAQKSSI

-53 NYTENHWEILPVIEG
+53 NYLENHWEILPAIEG
-68 FNFSITNSSP
+68 FDFSIINSSP

-105 RAYLLLGKSRFY
+105 KAYLLLGKSRFY
-117 DQRYVSAIQAFNN
+117 DQRYVSALQAFNN
-130 IEKSFLV
+130 IENSLLV

-164 DKSQIQGESKFLN
+164 DKSARQVEKKFLN

-184 INVKNYD
+184 LNDKNYD
-191 KTVKSLVEFLTS
+191 KAVKSLTEFLAS

-215 ILAQIYL
+215 VLAQIYL
-222 EKKENEKAKAALK
+222 ENKNYEKAKVALK
-235 NVINSGVNKSH
+235 KVINSGINKSN

-253 LIYNNLINSPDN
+253 LIYNNLINSPDYK
-265 NLFKKLIRSERYRQH
+265 LFKKLIRSERYRQN
-280 ISLINYFNAKLILS
+280 ISLINYFNAKLILN
-294 SQPKQAKDLFSNAVE
+294 SQPKQAKDLFSNALE
-309 SEKIDFTLKSKI
+309 LEKIDFTLKSKI

-326 KIYLSE
+326 KIFLSE

-357 RLNKSRKKLNEV
+357 RLNKSRNKLKEV

-383 YVNSL
+383 YVSSL

-394 KLLNKSALD
+394 KLFNKSAPI
-403 SEDYNNEISVGS
+403 SEDYNNEISVS
-415 SSSFYFDNKKSV
+415 SSNSFYFDNKKTV
-427 DIGIKKFKEKWGD
+427 DLGIKNFKEKWGD
-440 ILLTDDWKMNPQVS
+440 ILLTDDWKMNPQIG
-454 LKRNV
+454 LETNV
-459 SYEQKPDL
+459 SYVEKPNLDI
-467 ESVDELSFNELSIDS
+467 VDEPSFDELNIDS
-482 LKLLINYNNLRLGMS
+482 LKLVINYNKLRLGMS

-502 FDYEKSHQVLSI
+502 FDYEKSHEVLSV

-520 EINDQET
+520 ENNDQEI
-527 LLFYKT
+527 LLFYMT
-533 KASEKFDKK
+533 KASEKFDKE
-542 LYDLY
+542 LYDLN
-547 KNKLLQNF
+547 KKKLLQNF
-555 PESIYSKS
+555 PESIYAKS
-563 FTGESLSLNID
+563 IINESISLNVD
-574 SLATKIR
+574 SLVAKIR
-581 SEFNS
+581 GEFKN
-586 QKFNNSIKQLDSVLE
+586 QKFNNLINKLDSILE
-601 KTYNVEDRYVLSL
+601 KTYNIEDRYVLSL
-614 VKSELIAKQKGVDE
+614 VKSELIAKEKGVEE

-641 DKQQEIQDKISVLNS
+641 DKQHEIQDKISVLNS
-656 VYKKKKN
+656 IYKKKKS

-675 SEENCPISE
+675 LEENCPSSE
-684 NQDFECMFF
+684 NQDFECIFF
-693 NEKSNLLIFYGS
+693 NEKSNLLIFYGFEE
-705 DENSTKKTLE
+705 DSTKKTLE

-722 ELKNN
+722 KLKNN

-744 TLDNLNYWLWQITNF
+744 TLNNLNY
-759 SHHLV
+759 

>member
-53 NYTENHWEILPVIEG
+53 NYTENHWEILSVIEG

-93 QKSNKKDVAVRD
+93 QKSNKKDSAVRD

-117 DQRYVSAIQAFNN
+117 DQRYVSALQAFNN
-130 IEKSFLV
+130 IENSLPT

-164 DKSQIQGESKFLN
+164 DKSEIQGESKFLN

-203 SNDKKLKARLNY
+203 RNDKKLKARLNY

-253 LIYNNLINSPDN
+253 LIYNDLINSPDN

-280 ISLINYFNAKLILS
+280 IALINYFNAKLILS
-294 SQPKQAKDLFSNAVE
+294 SKPKQAKDLFSNALE

-394 KLLNKSALD
+394 KFLNKSASA
-403 SEDYNNEISVGS
+403 SEDYNNEISVSS

-427 DIGIKKFKEKWGD
+427 DLGIKKFKEKWGD

-467 ESVDELSFNELSIDS
+467 ESVDELSYNELSIDS
-482 LKLLINYNNLRLGMS
+482 LELLINYNNLRLGMS

-502 FDYEKSHQVLSI
+502 FDYEKSYQVLST

-533 KASEKFDKK
+533 KTSEKFDKK

-547 KNKLLQNF
+547 KKKLLQNF

-563 FTGESLSLNID
+563 FTKESVSLNID
-574 SLATKIR
+574 SLVDKIR
-581 SEFNS
+581 NEFNN
-586 QKFNNSIKQLDSVLE
+586 QKFKNSIKQLDSIME
-601 KTYNVEDRYVLSL
+601 
-614 VKSELIAKQKGVDE
+614 
-628 YLIFLENLKKDFK
+628 
-641 DKQQEIQDKISVLNS
+641 
-656 VYKKKKN
+656 
-663 QGNKIK
+663 
-669 YVGLVV
+669 
-675 SEENCPISE
+675 
-684 NQDFECMFF
+684 
-693 NEKSNLLIFYGS
+693 
-705 DENSTKKTLE
+705 
-715 NYLNTNV
+715 
-722 ELKNN
+722 
-727 KYFVIST
+727 
-734 PQFVKVLAFK
+734 
-744 TLDNLNYWLWQITNF
+744 
-759 SHHLV
+759 

>member
-1 MFFQRKKYILFTLFI
+1 MFFQTKKYTLFTLFI
-16 SLSFYAQKSSI
+16 TLSFYAQKSSI

-53 NYTENHWEILPVIEG
+53 NHIENHWGILPVIEG
-68 FNFSITNSSP
+68 FDFSITNSSP
-78 TEFFKIPEEKAIKAI
+78 TELFKIPEEKAIKAI

-117 DQRYVSAIQAFNN
+117 DQRYVSALQAFNN
-130 IEKSFLV
+130 IENSLLV

-143 LVYMTIDQN
+143 LVYMTIGQN
-152 ELALKAIEKGLN
+152 ELAFKAIEKGLN
-164 DKSQIQGESKFLN
+164 DKSVRQGEKKFLN
-177 LALIQYY
+177 LAQIQYY
-184 INVKNYD
+184 INNKNYD
-191 KTVKSLVEFLTS
+191 KAVKFLTELLTS
-203 SNDKKLKARLNY
+203 NNDKKLKARLNY
-215 ILAQIYL
+215 VLAQIYL
-222 EKKENEKAKAALK
+222 ENKNYETAKLALK
-235 NVINSGVNKSH
+235 NVINSGINKSN

-253 LIYNNLINSPDN
+253 LIYNNLINSPDY
-265 NLFKKLIRSERYRQH
+265 NLFKKLIRSERYRQN
-280 ISLINYFNAKLILS
+280 ISLINYFNAKFILN
-294 SQPKQAKDLFSNAVE
+294 SQPKQAKDLFSNALE

-326 KIYLSE
+326 KIYLLE

-344 SLAYI
+344 SLAYV

-357 RLNKSRKKLNEV
+357 RLNKSRNKLKEV
-369 AKLEKEN
+369 SKLEKEN

-394 KLLNKSALD
+394 KLLSKSASI
-403 SEDYNNEISVGS
+403 SEDYNNEMSVGS

-427 DIGIKKFKEKWGD
+427 DLGIKKFKEKWGD
-440 ILLTDDWKMNPQVS
+440 ILLTDDWKMNPQIS
-454 LKRNV
+454 LERNV
-459 SYEQKPDL
+459 SYEKKPVL
-467 ESVDELSFNELSIDS
+467 ESADEPSFDKLSIDS
-482 LKLLINYNNLRLGMS
+482 LKLVFNNNMLRLGMS

-502 FDYEKSHQVLSI
+502 FDYEKSHEVLSI

-520 EINDQET
+520 EINDQEI
-527 LLFYKT
+527 LLFYMI

-547 KNKLLQNF
+547 KKKLLQNF

-563 FTGESLSLNID
+563 FTKESVSLNID
-574 SLATKIR
+574 SLVAKIR
-581 SEFNS
+581 SEFNT
-586 QKFNNSIKQLDSVLE
+586 QKFKNLIKQLDSVLE
-601 KTYNVEDRYVLSL
+601 KTYNIEDRYALSI
-614 VKSELIAKQKGVDE
+614 VKSELIAKENGVDE

-641 DKQQEIQDKISVLNS
+641 DKQQEIQEKISVLNS
-656 VYKKKKN
+656 IYKKKKS

-675 SEENCPISE
+675 LEENCPISE

-693 NEKSNLLIFYGS
+693 NEKRNLLIFYGS
-705 DENSTKKTLE
+705 DEDSTKKTLE
-715 NYLNTNV
+715 NYLNTNA

-744 TLDNLNYWLWQITNF
+744 TLDNLNY
-759 SHHLV
+759 

>member
-1 MFFQRKKYILFTLFI
+1 M
-16 SLSFYAQKSSI
+16 SFYAQKSSI

-53 NYTENHWEILPVIEG
+53 NYTENHWEILPAIEG
-68 FNFSITNSSP
+68 FDFYIANSSP

-117 DQRYVSAIQAFNN
+117 DQRYVSALQAFNN
-130 IEKSFLV
+130 IENSLLI
-137 REYWKA
+137 REYWKS

-152 ELALKAIEKGLN
+152 ELAFKAIQKGLN
-164 DKSQIQGESKFLN
+164 YKLARNEEKKFLN

-184 INVKNYD
+184 INNENYD
-191 KTVKSLVEFLTS
+191 KAVKSLVEFLRLN
-203 SNDKKLKARLNY
+203 NDKKLKARLNY
-215 ILAQIYL
+215 ILAQIYF
-222 EKKENEKAKAALK
+222 EKKDYEKAKAALK
-235 NVINSGVNKSH
+235 NTISSGINKSD

-253 LIYNNLINSPDN
+253 LIYNNLINSPDY
-265 NLFKKLIRSERYRQH
+265 NLFKKLIRSERYRQN
-280 ISLINYFNAKLILS
+280 ISLINYFNAKLFLN
-294 SQPKQAKDLFSNAVE
+294 SQPKQAEDLFYKALE
-309 SEKIDFTLKSKI
+309 DEKIDFILKSKI

-326 KIYLSE
+326 KIFMSK

-344 SLAYI
+344 SIVYI

-357 RLNKSRKKLNEV
+357 RLNKSRKKLKEV
-369 AKLEKEN
+369 ARLQKEN

-383 YVNSL
+383 YINSI

-394 KLLNKSALD
+394 NLLEKSLSS
-403 SEDYNNEISVGS
+403 SENDNNEMSVASYG
-415 SSSFYFDNKKSV
+415 SFYFDNKESV
-427 DIGIKKFKEKWGD
+427 DQGIIMFKEKWGD
-440 ILLTDDWKMNPQVS
+440 ILLTDDWKMNPQIS
-454 LKRNV
+454 LERNV
-459 SYEQKPDL
+459 SYEKKSDL
-467 ESVDELSFNELSIDS
+467 NSVDAPSFNELNIDS
-482 LKLLINYNNLRLGMS
+482 LKLIINNNKLRLGMS

-502 FDYEKSHQVLSI
+502 FDYEKSHEFLSQVES
-514 VDNNLL
+514 NLL
-520 EINDQET
+520 DINDQET

-533 KASEKFDKK
+533 KVSEKFDKK
-542 LYDLY
+542 LYYLY
-547 KNKLLQNF
+547 KKKLMQNF

-563 FTGESLSLNID
+563 FIKESVSLNID
-574 SLATKIR
+574 SLAAKIR
-581 SEFNS
+581 SEFNTW
-586 QKFNNSIKQLDSVLE
+586 KFKNSIKQLDSVLE
-601 KTYNVEDRYVLSL
+601 KTYNIEGRYVLSL
-614 VKSELIAKQKGVDE
+614 VKSEFIAKEKGFDE

-641 DKQQEIQDKISVLNS
+641 DKQQEIQEKISVLNS
-656 VYKKKKN
+656 VYKKKKSK
-663 QGNKIK
+663 GNKIK

-675 SEENCPISE
+675 LEENCPVSE

-693 NEKSNLLIFYGS
+693 NEKSNLIIFYGS
-705 DENSTKKTLE
+705 DEESTKKTLE

-744 TLDNLNYWLWQITNF
+744 TLDNLNY
-759 SHHLV
+759 

>member
-1 MFFQRKKYILFTLFI
+1 MFFQSKKYILLTLFI
-16 SLSFYAQKSSI
+16 SLSLYAQKSSI

-53 NYTENHWEILPVIEG
+53 NYLENHWEILPAIEG
-68 FNFSITNSSP
+68 FDFSIINSSP

-105 RAYLLLGKSRFY
+105 KAYLLLGKSRFY
-117 DQRYVSAIQAFNN
+117 DQRYVSALQAFNN
-130 IEKSFLV
+130 IENSLLV

-164 DKSQIQGESKFLN
+164 DKSARQVEKKFLN

-184 INVKNYD
+184 LNDKNYD
-191 KTVKSLVEFLTS
+191 KAVKSLTEFLAS

-215 ILAQIYL
+215 VLAQIYL
-222 EKKENEKAKAALK
+222 ENKDYEKAKVALK
-235 NVINSGVNKSH
+235 KVINSGINKSN

-253 LIYNNLINSPDN
+253 LIYNNLINSPDY
-265 NLFKKLIRSERYRQH
+265 NLFKKLIRSERYRQN
-280 ISLINYFNAKLILS
+280 ISLINYFNAKLILN
-294 SQPKQAKDLFSNAVE
+294 SQPKQAKDLFSNALE

-332 KDYLLASKYLDS
+332 KEYLLASKYLDS

-357 RLNKSRKKLNEV
+357 RLNKSRNKLKEV

-383 YVNSL
+383 YVSSL

-394 KLLNKSALD
+394 KLFNKSAPI
-403 SEDYNNEISVGS
+403 SEDYNNEISVS
-415 SSSFYFDNKKSV
+415 SSNSFYFDNKKTV
-427 DIGIKKFKEKWGD
+427 DLGIKNFKEKWGD
-440 ILLTDDWKMNPQVS
+440 ILLTDDWKMNPQIS
-454 LKRNV
+454 LERNV
-459 SYEQKPDL
+459 SYGKKPDL
-467 ESVDELSFNELSIDS
+467 DIVDESSFDELNNDS
-482 LKLLINYNNLRLGMS
+482 LKLVINYNKLRLGMS

-502 FDYEKSHQVLSI
+502 FDYEKSHEVLSV

-520 EINDQET
+520 ENNDQEI
-527 LLFYKT
+527 LLFYMT
-533 KASEKFDKK
+533 KASEKFDKE
-542 LYDLY
+542 LYDLN
-547 KNKLLQNF
+547 KKKLLQNF
-555 PESIYSKS
+555 PESIYAKS
-563 FTGESLSLNID
+563 ITNESISLNVD
-574 SLATKIR
+574 SLVAKIR
-581 SEFNS
+581 GEFKS
-586 QKFNNSIKQLDSVLE
+586 QKFINSINKLDSILE
-601 KTYNVEDRYVLSL
+601 KTYNIEDRYVLSL
-614 VKSELIAKQKGVDE
+614 VKSELIAKEKGVEE

-641 DKQQEIQDKISVLNS
+641 DKQHEIQEKISVLNS
-656 VYKKKKN
+656 IYKKNKS

-669 YVGLVV
+669 YVGLIVL
-675 SEENCPISE
+675 EENCPSSE

-693 NEKSNLLIFYGS
+693 NEKSNLLIFYGFEE
-705 DENSTKKTLE
+705 DSTKKTLE

-722 ELKNN
+722 KLKNN

-744 TLDNLNYWLWQITNF
+744 TLNNLNY
-759 SHHLV
+759 

>member
-1 MFFQRKKYILFTLFI
+1 MFFQTKKYTLFTLFI
-16 SLSFYAQKSSI
+16 TLSFYAQKSSI

-53 NYTENHWEILPVIEG
+53 NHIENHWGILPVIEG
-68 FNFSITNSSP
+68 FDFSITNSSP
-78 TEFFKIPEEKAIKAI
+78 TELFKIPEEKAIKAI

-117 DQRYVSAIQAFNN
+117 DQRYVSALQAFNN
-130 IEKSFLV
+130 IENSLLV

-143 LVYMTIDQN
+143 LVYMTIGQN
-152 ELALKAIEKGLN
+152 ELAFKAIEKGLN
-164 DKSQIQGESKFLN
+164 DKSLRKGEKKFLN
-177 LALIQYY
+177 LAQIQYY
-184 INVKNYD
+184 INNKNYD
-191 KTVKSLVEFLTS
+191 KAVKFLTELLTS
-203 SNDKKLKARLNY
+203 NNDKKLKARLNY
-215 ILAQIYL
+215 VLAQIYL
-222 EKKENEKAKAALK
+222 ENKNYETAKVALK
-235 NVINSGVNKSH
+235 NVINSGINKSN

-253 LIYNNLINSPDN
+253 LIYNNLINSPDY
-265 NLFKKLIRSERYRQH
+265 NLFKKLIRSERYRQN
-280 ISLINYFNAKLILS
+280 ISLINYFNAKFILN
-294 SQPKQAKDLFSNAVE
+294 SQPKQAKDLFSNALE

-326 KIYLSE
+326 KIYLLE

-344 SLAYI
+344 SLAYV

-357 RLNKSRKKLNEV
+357 RLNKSRNKLKEV
-369 AKLEKEN
+369 SKLEKEN

-394 KLLNKSALD
+394 KLLSKSASI
-403 SEDYNNEISVGS
+403 SEDYNNEMSVGS

-427 DIGIKKFKEKWGD
+427 DLGIKKFKEKWGD
-440 ILLTDDWKMNPQVS
+440 ILLTDDWKMNPQIS
-454 LKRNV
+454 LERNV
-459 SYEQKPDL
+459 SYEKKPVL
-467 ESVDELSFNELSIDS
+467 ESADEPSFDKLSIDS
-482 LKLLINYNNLRLGMS
+482 LKLVFNNNMLRLGMS

-502 FDYEKSHQVLSI
+502 FDYEKSHEVLSI

-520 EINDQET
+520 EINDQEI
-527 LLFYKT
+527 LLFYMT

-547 KNKLLQNF
+547 KKKLLQNF

-563 FTGESLSLNID
+563 FTKESVSLNID
-574 SLATKIR
+574 SLVAKIR
-581 SEFNS
+581 SEFNT
-586 QKFNNSIKQLDSVLE
+586 QKFKNLIKQLDSVLE
-601 KTYNVEDRYVLSL
+601 KTYNIEDRYALSI
-614 VKSELIAKQKGVDE
+614 VKSELIAKENGVDE

-641 DKQQEIQDKISVLNS
+641 DKQQEIQEKISVLNS
-656 VYKKKKN
+656 IYKKKKS

-669 YVGLVV
+669 YVGLIVL
-675 SEENCPISE
+675 EENCPIFE
-684 NQDFECMFF
+684 NKDFECMFF
-693 NEKSNLLIFYGS
+693 NEKRNLLIFYGS
-705 DENSTKKTLE
+705 DEDSTKKTLE
-715 NYLNTNV
+715 NYLKTND

-744 TLDNLNYWLWQITNF
+744 TLDNLNY
-759 SHHLV
+759 

>member
-1 MFFQRKKYILFTLFI
+1 MFFQSKKYILLTFFI
-16 SLSFYAQKSSI
+16 SLSLYAQKSSI

-41 ALLDEGI
+41 ALLGEGI

-53 NYTENHWEILPVIEG
+53 NYLENHWEILPVIKG
-68 FNFSITNSSP
+68 FDFSIINSSP

-105 RAYLLLGKSRFY
+105 KAYLLLGKSRFY
-117 DQRYVSAIQAFNN
+117 DQRYVSALQAFNN
-130 IEKSFLV
+130 IENLLLV

-152 ELALKAIEKGLN
+152 ELAFKAIEKGLN
-164 DKSQIQGESKFLN
+164 DKSARQVEKKFLN

-184 INVKNYD
+184 INDKNYD
-191 KTVKSLVEFLTS
+191 KAVKSLAEFLTS

-215 ILAQIYL
+215 VLAQIYL
-222 EKKENEKAKAALK
+222 ENKNYEKAKVAFK
-235 NVINSGVNKSH
+235 NVINSGINKSN

-253 LIYNNLINSPDN
+253 LIYNNLINSPDY
-265 NLFKKLIRSERYRQH
+265 NLFKKLIRSERYRQN
-280 ISLINYFNAKLILS
+280 ISLINYFNAKLILN
-294 SQPKQAKDLFSNAVE
+294 SQPKQAKDLFSNALE

-357 RLNKSRKKLNEV
+357 RLNKSRNKLKEV

-383 YVNSL
+383 YVSSL

-394 KLLNKSALD
+394 KLLNKSAPIF
-403 SEDYNNEISVGS
+403 EDYNNEISVS
-415 SSSFYFDNKKSV
+415 SSNSFYFDNKKSV
-427 DIGIKKFKEKWGD
+427 DLGIKNFKEKWGD
-440 ILLTDDWKMNPQVS
+440 ILLTDDWKMNPQIS
-454 LKRNV
+454 LERNV
-459 SYEQKPDL
+459 SYGKKPDL
-467 ESVDELSFNELSIDS
+467 DIVDEPSFDELNIDS
-482 LKLLINYNNLRLGMS
+482 LRLVINYNKLRLGMS

-502 FDYEKSHQVLSI
+502 FDYEKSHEVLSI

-520 EINDQET
+520 ENNDQEI
-527 LLFYKT
+527 LLFYKI
-533 KASEKFDKK
+533 KASEKFDKE
-542 LYDLY
+542 LYDLN
-547 KNKLLQNF
+547 KKKLLQNF
-555 PESIYSKS
+555 PESIYAKS
-563 FTGESLSLNID
+563 IINESTSLNVD
-574 SLATKIR
+574 SLVAKIR
-581 SEFNS
+581 GEFKI
-586 QKFNNSIKQLDSVLE
+586 QKFNNLINKLDSILE
-601 KTYNVEDRYVLSL
+601 KTYNIEDRYVLSL
-614 VKSELIAKQKGVDE
+614 VKSEIIAKEKSVEE
-628 YLIFLENLKKDFK
+628 YLIFLENLKKEFK
-641 DKQQEIQDKISVLNS
+641 DKQQEIQEKISVLNS
-656 VYKKKKN
+656 IYKKKKS

-669 YVGLVV
+669 YVGLIVL
-675 SEENCPISE
+675 EENCPYSE

-693 NEKSNLLIFYGS
+693 NEKSNLLIFYGYQEDS
-705 DENSTKKTLE
+705 IKKTLE

-722 ELKNN
+722 KLKNN

-744 TLDNLNYWLWQITNF
+744 TLNNLNY
-759 SHHLV
+759 

>member
-1 MFFQRKKYILFTLFI
+1 MFFHREKYTLLTLFI
-16 SLSFYAQKSSI
+16 SLSFYAQKPSI

-41 ALLDEGI
+41 TLLDEGI

-53 NYTENHWEILPVIEG
+53 NYTENYWEILPAIEG
-68 FNFSITNSSP
+68 FDFSITNSSP

-117 DQRYVSAIQAFNN
+117 DQRYISALQAFNN
-130 IEKSFLV
+130 IENSFFI

-152 ELALKAIEKGLN
+152 ELAYKAIEKGLN
-164 DKSQIQGESKFLN
+164 YKSARKEEKKSLD

-191 KTVKSLVEFLTS
+191 KAVKFLVEFLTS
-203 SNDKKLKARLNY
+203 YNDKKLEARLNY
-215 ILAQIYL
+215 VLAQIYL
-222 EKKENEKAKAALK
+222 EKKESEKAKIAFK
-235 NVINSGVNKSH
+235 SVINSGINKSH

-253 LIYNNLINSPDN
+253 LIHNNLINSPDY
-265 NLFKKLIRSERYRQH
+265 NLFNKLIRSERYRQN
-280 ISLINYFNAKLILS
+280 ISLINYFNAKLILN

-326 KIYLSE
+326 KIFISK
-332 KDYLLASKYLDS
+332 KDYLIASKYLDS
-344 SLAYI
+344 SLAHI
-349 DPSTIKYF
+349 DPSSLKYF
-357 RLNKSRKKLNEV
+357 RLNKSRKKLKEV

-383 YVNSL
+383 YVNSI

-394 KLLNKSALD
+394 KLLNNSLSGSK
-403 SEDYNNEISVGS
+403 DYNNEISVGK

-427 DIGIKKFKEKWGD
+427 DLGIKKFKEKWGD
-440 ILLTDDWKMNPQVS
+440 ILLTDNWKMNPQIS
-454 LKRNV
+454 LERNV
-459 SYEQKPDL
+459 SYEKKPDL
-467 ESVDELSFNELSIDS
+467 DIINEPSFDELSVDS
-482 LKLLINYNNLRLGMS
+482 LKRVINYNKLRLGMS
-497 LNDYV
+497 LSDYV
-502 FDYEKSHQVLSI
+502 FDYEKSHEVLSM
-514 VDNNLL
+514 VENNLL
-520 EINDQET
+520 GIDDQEI

-547 KNKLLQNF
+547 KKKLLQNF

-563 FTGESLSLNID
+563 LTKESVSLNVD
-574 SLATKIR
+574 SLAAIIR
-581 SEFNS
+581 SEFKN
-586 QKFNNSIKQLDSVLE
+586 QKFNNSINRLDSLME
-601 KTYNVEDRYVLSL
+601 KTYNIDDRYVLSL
-614 VKSELIAKQKGVDE
+614 VKSEFIAKEKGVDE
-628 YLIFLENLKKDFK
+628 YLIFLKNLKTDFK
-641 DKQQEIQDKISVLNS
+641 DKEEEIQEKISVLNS
-656 VYKKKKN
+656 VYKKEKN

-675 SEENCPISE
+675 SEANCPISE
-684 NQDFECMFF
+684 NQDFECMSF
-693 NEKSNLLIFYGS
+693 NEKSNFLIFYGS
-705 DENSTKKTLE
+705 DEDSTKKTLE

-734 PQFVKVLAFK
+734 SQFVKVLAFK
-744 TLDNLNYWLWQITNF
+744 TLDNLN
-759 SHHLV
+759 

>member
-1 MFFQRKKYILFTLFI
+1 M
-16 SLSFYAQKSSI
+16 SFYAQKSSI

-744 TLDNLNYWLWQITNF
+744 TLDNLNY
-759 SHHLV
+759 

>member
-1 MFFQRKKYILFTLFI
+1 MFFQTKKYTLFTLFI
-16 SLSFYAQKSSI
+16 TLSFYAQKSSI

-53 NYTENHWEILPVIEG
+53 NHIENHWGILPVIEG
-68 FNFSITNSSP
+68 FDFSITNSSP
-78 TEFFKIPEEKAIKAI
+78 TELFKIPEEKAIKAI

-117 DQRYVSAIQAFNN
+117 DQRYVSALQAFNN
-130 IEKSFLV
+130 IENSLLV
-137 REYWKA
+137 REYWNA
-143 LVYMTIDQN
+143 LVYMTIGQN
-152 ELALKAIEKGLN
+152 ELAFKAIEKGLN
-164 DKSQIQGESKFLN
+164 DKSVRKGEKKFLN
-177 LALIQYY
+177 LAQIQYY
-184 INVKNYD
+184 INNKNYD
-191 KTVKSLVEFLTS
+191 KAVKFLTEFLAS
-203 SNDKKLKARLNY
+203 NNDKKLKARLNY
-215 ILAQIYL
+215 VLAQIYL
-222 EKKENEKAKAALK
+222 ENKNYETAKLALK
-235 NVINSGVNKSH
+235 NVINSGINKSN

-253 LIYNNLINSPDN
+253 LIYNNLINSPDY
-265 NLFKKLIRSERYRQH
+265 NLFKKLIRSERYRQN
-280 ISLINYFNAKLILS
+280 ISLINYFNAKFILN
-294 SQPKQAKDLFSNAVE
+294 SQPKQAKDLFSNALE

-326 KIYLSE
+326 KIYLLE

-344 SLAYI
+344 SLAYV
-349 DPSTIKYF
+349 DQSTIKYF
-357 RLNKSRKKLNEV
+357 RLNKSRNKLKEV
-369 AKLEKEN
+369 SKLEKEN

-394 KLLNKSALD
+394 KLLSKSVSISD
-403 SEDYNNEISVGS
+403 GYNNEMSVGS

-427 DIGIKKFKEKWGD
+427 DLGIKKFKEKWGD
-440 ILLTDDWKMNPQVS
+440 ILLTDDWKMNPQIS
-454 LKRNV
+454 LERNV
-459 SYEQKPDL
+459 SYEKKPVL
-467 ESVDELSFNELSIDS
+467 ESADEPSFDKLSIDS
-482 LKLLINYNNLRLGMS
+482 LKLVFNNNMLRLGMS

-502 FDYEKSHQVLSI
+502 FDYEKSHEVLSI

-520 EINDQET
+520 EINDQEI
-527 LLFYKT
+527 LLFYMT

-547 KNKLLQNF
+547 KKKLLQNF

-563 FTGESLSLNID
+563 FTKESVSFNID
-574 SLATKIR
+574 SLVAKIR
-581 SEFNS
+581 SEFNT
-586 QKFNNSIKQLDSVLE
+586 QKFKNLIKQLDSVLE
-601 KTYNVEDRYVLSL
+601 KTYNIEERYALSI
-614 VKSELIAKQKGVDE
+614 VKSELIAKENGVDE

-641 DKQQEIQDKISVLNS
+641 DKQQEIQEKISVLNS
-656 VYKKKKN
+656 IYKKKKS

-675 SEENCPISE
+675 LEENCPISE

-693 NEKSNLLIFYGS
+693 NEKRNLLIFYGS
-705 DENSTKKTLE
+705 DEDSTKKTLE
-715 NYLNTNV
+715 NYLKTND

-744 TLDNLNYWLWQITNF
+744 TLDNLNY
-759 SHHLV
+759 

>member
-1 MFFQRKKYILFTLFI
+1 MFFQTKKYTLFTLFI
-16 SLSFYAQKSSI
+16 TLSFYAQKSSI

-53 NYTENHWEILPVIEG
+53 NHIENHWGILPVIEG
-68 FNFSITNSSP
+68 FDFSITNSSP
-78 TEFFKIPEEKAIKAI
+78 TELFKIPEEKAIKAI

-117 DQRYVSAIQAFNN
+117 DQRYVSALQAFNN
-130 IEKSFLV
+130 IENSLLV

-143 LVYMTIDQN
+143 LVYMTIGQN
-152 ELALKAIEKGLN
+152 ELAFKAIEKGLN
-164 DKSQIQGESKFLN
+164 DKSLRKGEKKFLN
-177 LALIQYY
+177 LAQIQYY
-184 INVKNYD
+184 INNKNYD
-191 KTVKSLVEFLTS
+191 KAVKFLTELLTS
-203 SNDKKLKARLNY
+203 NNDKKLKARLNY
-215 ILAQIYL
+215 VLAQIYL
-222 EKKENEKAKAALK
+222 ENKNYETAKVALK
-235 NVINSGVNKSH
+235 NVINSGINKSN

-253 LIYNNLINSPDN
+253 LIYNNLINSPDY
-265 NLFKKLIRSERYRQH
+265 NLFKKLIRSERYRQN
-280 ISLINYFNAKLILS
+280 ISLINYFNAKFILN
-294 SQPKQAKDLFSNAVE
+294 SQPKQAKDLFSNALE

-326 KIYLSE
+326 KIYLLE

-344 SLAYI
+344 SLAYV

-357 RLNKSRKKLNEV
+357 RLNKSRNKLKEV
-369 AKLEKEN
+369 SKLEKEN

-394 KLLNKSALD
+394 KLLSKSASI
-403 SEDYNNEISVGS
+403 SEGYNNEMSVGS

-427 DIGIKKFKEKWGD
+427 DLGIKKFKEKWGD
-440 ILLTDDWKMNPQVS
+440 ILLTDDWKMNPQIS
-454 LKRNV
+454 LERNV
-459 SYEQKPDL
+459 SYEKKPVL
-467 ESVDELSFNELSIDS
+467 ESADEPSFDKLSIDS
-482 LKLLINYNNLRLGMS
+482 LKLVFNKNMLRLGMS

-502 FDYEKSHQVLSI
+502 FDYEKSHEVLSI

-520 EINDQET
+520 EINDQEI
-527 LLFYKT
+527 LLFYMT

-547 KNKLLQNF
+547 KKKLLQNF

-563 FTGESLSLNID
+563 FTKESVSLNID
-574 SLATKIR
+574 SLVAKIR
-581 SEFNS
+581 SEFNT
-586 QKFNNSIKQLDSVLE
+586 QKFKNLIKQLDSVLE
-601 KTYNVEDRYVLSL
+601 KTYNIEDRYALSI
-614 VKSELIAKQKGVDE
+614 VKSELIAKENGVDE

-641 DKQQEIQDKISVLNS
+641 DKQQEIQEKISVLNS
-656 VYKKKKN
+656 IYKKKKS

-675 SEENCPISE
+675 LEENCPISE

-693 NEKSNLLIFYGS
+693 NEKRNLLIFYGS
-705 DENSTKKTLE
+705 DEDSTKKTLE
-715 NYLNTNV
+715 NYLNTND

-744 TLDNLNYWLWQITNF
+744 TLDNLNY
-759 SHHLV
+759 